1 MKIMDIE
8 RTIKRSPRRER
19 GSVLVIA
26 LIMIVLL
33 TIIGISA
40 SKTSEIEI
48 MIAGNERIAKE
59 NLYLAEGAVRR
70 AVQVLDNTNLEDN
83 PPAWLYKE
91 IDPDDDSKTEYE
103 DIATGALVIPAS
115 LQDHHAGSYGLLD
128 VEALIHEDE
137 NWVAGPPTYSYQ
149 FPGMGTDTR
158 CLAIKKGVSPKTSLN
173 PTDPISYDFAVY
185 GRSQHKNGLGL
196 LVVGYRKAY

>member
-1 MKIMDIE
+1 MQIRDIE

-103 DIATGALVIPAS
+103 DIATGGLLLPAS
-115 LQDHHAGSYGLLD
+115 DQSNHAGSYGLLD
-128 VEALIHEDE
+128 VEALIHEDL
-137 NWVAGPPTYSYQ
+137 NWTDALSYQ

>member
-1 MKIMDIE
+1 MQIRDVE
-8 RTIKRSPRRER
+8 RTIMRTPRCER

-70 AVQVLDNTNLEDN
+70 AAQVLDNTDLEDN

-91 IDPDDDSKTEYE
+91 IDPNDKSKKEYE
-103 DIATGALVIPAS
+103 DIATGGLLLPAS
-115 LQDHHAGSYGLLD
+115 DQSNHAGSYGLLD
-128 VEALIHEDE
+128 VEALIHEDL
-137 NWVAGPPTYSYQ
+137 NWTDALSYQ

-158 CLAIKKGVSPKTSLN
+158 CLAIRKGRAPKSSAKSTVSN
-173 PTDPISYDFAVY
+173 AWDFAVY
-185 GRSQHKNGLGL
+185 GRSQHRNGLGL